1 MAHWI
6 KAAPREIY
14 LVQTPD
20 EVAQTLDLAFPAKTE
35 LISGKSY
42 LKVATASCPTPP
54 GLEADGPNAPEA

>member
-35 LISGKSY
+35 PISRKSY
-42 LKVATASCPTPP
+42 LKVATASCPIPP
-54 GLEADGPNAPEA
+54 GLEEGGRDAPEV

>member
-6 KAAPREIY
+6 KAAPKEIY

-35 LISGKSY
+35 AISGKNY
-42 LKVATASCPTPP
+42 LKVAAASCPIPP
-54 GLEADGPNAPEA
+54 GLEVDAPDASGV

>member
-6 KAAPREIY
+6 KAAPKEIY

-35 LISGKSY
+35 PISGKSY
-42 LKVATASCPTPP
+42 LKVAAAGCPIPP
-54 GLEADGPNAPEA
+54 SLGENGLDAPEA